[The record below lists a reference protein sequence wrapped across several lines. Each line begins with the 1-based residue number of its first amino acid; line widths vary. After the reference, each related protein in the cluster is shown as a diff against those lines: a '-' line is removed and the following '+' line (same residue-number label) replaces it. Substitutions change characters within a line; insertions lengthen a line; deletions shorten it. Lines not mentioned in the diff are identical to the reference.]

1 MAETEFFK
9 QISNF
14 LKSVKSYKNEVFW
27 NFLKNGSKDFSYFMP
42 EYRA

>member
-14 LKSVKSYKNEVFW
+14 LKSVKSGKNEVF
-27 NFLKNGSKDFSYFMP
+27 LEFSQK
-42 EYRA
+42 RI